1 MQFKFRQ
8 ITYLYTKDTEAC
20 SPENNALKTVEVA
33 LLTLTLII
41 YVFHKK
47 FSPMPDIVSLIIK
60 KNFCKKNCYTVLK
73 ILKFLEGSFISTHCT
88 RGRFFGPPCMCKAMI
103 PLEINDIA
111 EARVRQCMHEQC
123 SEQEFDDLF
132 GKEL

>member
-1 MQFKFRQ
+1 
-8 ITYLYTKDTEAC
+8 
-20 SPENNALKTVEVA
+20 
-33 LLTLTLII
+33 
-41 YVFHKK
+41 
-47 FSPMPDIVSLIIK
+47 
-60 KNFCKKNCYTVLK
+60 
-73 ILKFLEGSFISTHCT
+73 
-88 RGRFFGPPCMCKAMI
+88 MI